1 MTKFVRIE
9 RGEAGWGG
17 PLELPIVAG
26 KKIVYITAG
35 TRPAIVDTLVKLT
48 GWQAI
53 DGFKEG
59 EPPRNEIGV
68 MVIDCG
74 GTLRCGLYPKNRIP
88 TINIHATGKSGPM
101 AQYIVEDIYVSSVK
115 PNNISIIEKDVN
127 PVNAGANGTEH
138 AAGDEHHHE
147 MGAAP
152 ATDDALQNPSSHNN
166 CSQNNSLQN
175 KSPQNYAAHNHS
187 AQNDSS
193 PNDQLQ
199 NSTSQQDAA
208 KNADEKYKAYDS
220 NKKITEQSDGLLAKI
235 GIGMGSG
242 VAIFFQ
248 SGRDTIDTVLKTIL
262 PFMAFV
268 SALIGIIIASGLGDF
283 IAKGL
288 VPLADNP
295 IGLVI
300 LALICS
306 FPLLSPFLGPGAVI
320 AQVIG
325 TLVGVQI
332 GLGNIPPQLALPA
345 LFAINSQAAC
355 DFIPVGL
362 SLAEAKQDTV
372 RVGVPS
378 VLVGRFLTGAPT
390 VLIAWIV
397 SFFIYQ

>member
-1 MTKFVRIE
+1 MANYIRIE
-9 RGEAGWGG
+9 KGEAGWGG

-26 KKIVYITAG
+26 KKIVYIAAG
-35 TRPAIVDTLVKLT
+35 TRPAIVDTLVELT

-59 EPPRNEIGV
+59 EPPKEEIGV
-68 MVIDCG
+68 AVIDCG
-74 GTLRCGLYPKNRIP
+74 GTLRCGIYPKNRIP
-88 TINIHATGKSGPM
+88 TINIHATGKSGPL
-101 AQYIVEDIYVSSVK
+101 AQYIVEDIYVSAVK
-115 PNNISIIEKDVN
+115 PNNITVIEKDGDVVN
-127 PVNAGANGTEH
+127 EV
-138 AAGDEHHHE
+138 AAQ
-147 MGAAP
+147 P
-152 ATDDALQNPSSHNN
+152 
-166 CSQNNSLQN
+166 
-175 KSPQNYAAHNHS
+175 
-187 AQNDSS
+187 
-193 PNDQLQ
+193 
-199 NSTSQQDAA
+199 SQQNA
-208 KNADEKYKAYDS
+208 KASEFKNYDS

-242 VAIFFQ
+242 VAVFFQ
-248 SGRDTIDTVLKTIL
+248 AGRDTIDTVLKTIL

-283 IAKGL
+283 IAHGL

-295 IGLVI
+295 LGLVI

-332 GLGNIPPQLALPA
+332 GLGNIPPHLALPA
-345 LFAINSQAAC
+345 LFAINAQAAC

-378 VLVGRFLTGAPT
+378 VLVSRFLTGAPT
-390 VLIAWIV
+390 VLIAWAV
-397 SFFIYQ
+397 SLFIYQ

>member
-1 MTKFVRIE
+1 MANYIRIE
-9 RGEAGWGG
+9 KGEAGWGG

-26 KKIVYITAG
+26 KKIVYIAAG
-35 TRPAIVDTLVKLT
+35 TRPAIVDTLVELT
-48 GWQAI
+48 DWQAI

-59 EPPRNEIGV
+59 EPPKEEIGV
-68 MVIDCG
+68 AVIDCG
-74 GTLRCGLYPKNRIP
+74 GTLRCGIYPKNRIP
-88 TINIHATGKSGPM
+88 TINIHATGKSGPL
-101 AQYIVEDIYVSSVK
+101 AQYIVEDIYVSAVK
-115 PNNISIIEKDVN
+115 PNNITVIEKDGDVVN
-127 PVNAGANGTEH
+127 EV
-138 AAGDEHHHE
+138 AAQ
-147 MGAAP
+147 P
-152 ATDDALQNPSSHNN
+152 
-166 CSQNNSLQN
+166 
-175 KSPQNYAAHNHS
+175 
-187 AQNDSS
+187 
-193 PNDQLQ
+193 
-199 NSTSQQDAA
+199 SQQNA
-208 KNADEKYKAYDS
+208 KASEFKNYDS

-242 VAIFFQ
+242 VAVFFQ
-248 SGRDTIDTVLKTIL
+248 AGRDTIDTVLKTIL

-283 IAKGL
+283 IAHGL

-295 IGLVI
+295 LGLVI

-332 GLGNIPPQLALPA
+332 GLGNIPPHLALPA
-345 LFAINSQAAC
+345 LFAINAQAAC

-378 VLVGRFLTGAPT
+378 VLVSRFLTGAPT
-390 VLIAWIV
+390 VLIAWAV
-397 SFFIYQ
+397 SLFIYQ